1 MPAKSVK
8 MRRFMGIVK
17 GIQSGKTKPSY
28 SAKAAKAARTMSAK
42 AVSHF
47 ARTKESGLPEKVKK
61 TQVVSKGS
69 PFSLRDLIKKT
80 RKRKKTKEDIMK
92 ELFPEETQK
101 G

>member
-61 TQVVSKGS
+61 MQIASKEN
-69 PFSLRDLIKKT
+69 PFSLRDLIRKIRKQKK
-80 RKRKKTKEDIMK
+80 KRGDIMK
-92 ELFPEETQK
+92 ELFPEEAGK
-101 G
+101 A